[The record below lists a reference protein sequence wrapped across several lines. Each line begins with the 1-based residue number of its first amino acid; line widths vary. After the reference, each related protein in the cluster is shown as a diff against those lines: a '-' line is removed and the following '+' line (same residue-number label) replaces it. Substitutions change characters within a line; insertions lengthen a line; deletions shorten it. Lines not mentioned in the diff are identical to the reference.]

1 MSVDLFHHMVLDMK
15 ADMEGE
21 KENVV
26 DFPECSK
33 DKFKD
38 FIFFELVEYIDW
50 EATVKAVMQ
59 MDFAEFSANFEMF
72 LETSDGL
79 YYWCPKGSENP
90 LGDPDKIVFHHS
102 QCLTTKS
109 FDPHLMVKCIGG
121 HRGGVNP
128 KFYEHFD
135 ANQILCERVEVKEM
149 LKYCDGSESVESF
162 IENFLLNWTELSFVT
177 VSY

>member
-1 MSVDLFHHMVLDMK
+1 MGIDLFHHIVLDSK
-15 ADMEGE
+15 VHTEGE
-21 KENVV
+21 KENIV
-26 DFPECSK
+26 DFPECCK
-33 DKFKD
+33 EKFKD

-50 EATVKAVMQ
+50 ESTVKAVMQ

-90 LGDPDKIVFHHS
+90 LNDPNTMVFHHS
-102 QCLTTKS
+102 QCLKILS
-109 FDPHLMVKCIGG
+109 CEPHLRVQCIGG
-121 HRGGVNP
+121 QRGGVTP

-135 ANQILCERVEVKEM
+135 ANEILCDKAKVKEM
-149 LKYCDGSESVESF
+149 LKYCDGPELVESF